1 MIYSM
6 NKVVDVAKK
15 VPEDKLSKMVDVA
28 NKIRKM
34 PKDLCDKKLSS
45 ITSSGSGITMRQRY
59 DKSN

>member
-1 MIYSM
+1 MIYCM

-15 VPEDKLSKMVDVA
+15 VPEDKFSKMVDVA

-45 ITSSGSGITMRQRY
+45 ITSSAITMRQRY

>member
-1 MIYSM
+1 M

-15 VPEDKLSKMVDVA
+15 VPEDKFSKMVDVA

-45 ITSSGSGITMRQRY
+45 ITSSGITMRQRY

>member
-1 MIYSM
+1 MIHCM

-15 VPEDKLSKMVDVA
+15 VPEDKFSKMVDVA

-45 ITSSGSGITMRQRY
+45 ITSSGITMRQRY

>member
-1 MIYSM
+1 MIYCM

-15 VPEDKLSKMVDVA
+15 VPEDKFSKMVDVA
-28 NKIRKM
+28 KKIRKM

-45 ITSSGSGITMRQRY
+45 ITSSGITMRQRY

>member
-1 MIYSM
+1 MIYCM

-15 VPEDKLSKMVDVA
+15 VPEDKFSKMVNVA

-45 ITSSGSGITMRQRY
+45 ITSSGITMRQRY

>member
-1 MIYSM
+1 MIYCM

-15 VPEDKLSKMVDVA
+15 VPKDKFSKMVDVA

-45 ITSSGSGITMRQRY
+45 ITSSGITMRQRY

>member
-1 MIYSM
+1 M

-15 VPEDKLSKMVDVA
+15 VPKDKFSKMVDVA

-45 ITSSGSGITMRQRY
+45 ITSSGITMRQRY